1 MRNLFRFLLQNHLI
15 LLFLLLE
22 TASFIFLFNFNNF
35 QKVRFLNSSGRLIGK
50 VYETY
55 SRVTDYFSLPSVN
68 RDLASEN
75 ARLRTRLAAFT
86 PGVVVPDSLT
96 IAGEGGE
103 ARYSFIAARVVG
115 NSVDTQHHY
124 LTLDKGAADGVQPDM
139 GILTAQGVAG
149 IITNVSASYSTGL
162 SVLNTRWNI
171 SAKIA
176 RNHYFGSLTRDG
188 KNYPKPSFND
198 NPLHVDLA
206 VGDTIVTSGYST
218 TFPEGILLGT
228 IESFEKGGGEN
239 FYTIRVI
246 LSVDFRALTYVE
258 IIDNKDKT
266 EILSIEK
273 LTSDEGVD

>member
-115 NSVDTQHHY
+115 NSVDKQHNY
-124 LTLDKGAADGVQPDM
+124 LTLDKGAADGVKPDM

-162 SVLNTRWNI
+162 SLLNTRWNI

-176 RNHYFGSLTRDG
+176 RNHYFGSLTWDG
-188 KNYPKPSFND
+188 KNYRKALLND
-198 NPLHVDLA
+198 IPFHVDLA

-228 IESFEKGGGEN
+228 IESFEKGGGDN